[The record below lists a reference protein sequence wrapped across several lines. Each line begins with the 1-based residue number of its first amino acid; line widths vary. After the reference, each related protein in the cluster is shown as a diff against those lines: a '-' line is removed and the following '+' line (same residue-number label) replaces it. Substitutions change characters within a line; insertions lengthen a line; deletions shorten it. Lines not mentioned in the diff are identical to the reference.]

1 MELAEFEPFRFG
13 PVRRQIVEE
22 FVSIQ
27 HGSRLEVL
35 EPFVGVTAVGPIVVE
50 QTVIVAIKEDS
61 TRELE
66 LVVVTIDSK
75 IAVGLN

>member
-1 MELAEFEPFRFG
+1 M
-13 PVRRQIVEE
+13 
-22 FVSIQ
+22 
-27 HGSRLEVL
+27 L